1 MSGLSRVLAV
11 GGDKVV
17 NSGTSLTRGGD
28 VATGRD
34 HLDRWLTKFEESTS
48 VRLTTHGAII
58 GGQLCITTSPTS
70 TLGAAWKP
78 VGMSGMRTP
87 KSVQPPWTNRVHSQG
102 RGQVDA
108 TDILASAAT
117 IASRGPSRSGPRGH
131 TASRPRQRCASRPS
145 WMTAHDGSY
154 SSRTTSNRAA
164 GSLGSS
170 AEQRHP
176 STERTVMAARRLA
189 PPDEIFP
196 RNRPQGRGDSSA
208 RRRQPSTAIRAR
220 CPSRERVQS
229 QFRTMWYERSLCV
242 HGEVGK
248 RGTVRIHHRG
258 QVLWFQIR
266 SSTTCGLTDINK

>member
-1 MSGLSRVLAV
+1 MVT
-11 GGDKVV
+11 
-17 NSGTSLTRGGD
+17 SGTSLTRGGD

-78 VGMSGMRTP
+78 VGMSG
-87 KSVQPPWTNRVHSQG
+87 
-102 RGQVDA
+102 
-108 TDILASAAT
+108 
-117 IASRGPSRSGPRGH
+117 
-131 TASRPRQRCASRPS
+131 
-145 WMTAHDGSY
+145 
-154 SSRTTSNRAA
+154 TTSNRAA

-258 QVLWFQIR
+258 QGLWFQIR